1 MARAYR
7 RKRKGKFLGSF
18 RLPLGAGTEVNLRT
32 TDAIEA
38 ARRESAVRAAYARGV
53 RGRDLEKAWSATAA
67 ATATVRAQ
75 DPARPKP
82 APRVKVPRP
91 DPEMDVDDD
100 DGDED
105 LPPGQGAGNPDGR
118 ISGDESVLPT
128 GEAGSNPVSGSAP
141 ESEPLHEA
149 AAAAAAETTGAEPSV
164 VLDPKQKREA
174 QARDEIQKCLAEL
187 GAEGEEL
194 GEQLFDGMAAA
205 VLWFEGWAISKGIN
219 WRLKKQGRPLLE
231 AAPGDEKAL
240 CRRLLRI
247 GLKAEAIERWP
258 WILDALTPKA
268 AIVLGLALGAASA
281 ANSLQPA
288 GTIAAQAPRSRPA
301 PQAATSD
308 AQPASA

>member
-38 ARRESAVRAAYARGV
+38 ARRESAVRAAY
-53 RGRDLEKAWSATAA
+53 
-67 ATATVRAQ
+67 
-75 DPARPKP
+75 
-82 APRVKVPRP
+82 
-91 DPEMDVDDD
+91 
-100 DGDED
+100 
-105 LPPGQGAGNPDGR
+105 
-118 ISGDESVLPT
+118 
-128 GEAGSNPVSGSAP
+128 
-141 ESEPLHEA
+141 
-149 AAAAAAETTGAEPSV
+149 
-164 VLDPKQKREA
+164 
-174 QARDEIQKCLAEL
+174 ARDEIQKCLAEL

-281 ANSLQPA
+281 ANSLQFARQVLRHFLKHWRTLLPPVKRSA
-288 GTIAAQAPRSRPA
+288 SASSAPRAPA
-301 PQAATSD
+301 KRTPRAR
-308 AQPASA
+308 